1 MKIDGRKPHHVNPY
15 SDIIENN
22 LDDAKNIPAEGKPE
36 GGNSN
41 NGAN

>member
-15 SDIIENN
+15 SDIIEN

-36 GGNSN
+36 GRNSN